1 MFVPARRGDCVESG
15 GRSESERLSCSGA
28 VSLLGLPESF
38 LRKTAPR
45 IPTSRIAAARPT
57 CVSRFMVFMVFMVFM
72 AFMKRVSGAPDPRLL
87 RVVRKL
93 GVYNYGAC
101 PGVEA
106 SEVVSDFGTVG
117 NRGGWDRLHRLGKQ
131 GWVALWSGC
140 RAGEGPCAG

>member
-1 MFVPARRGDCVESG
+1 M
-15 GRSESERLSCSGA
+15 
-28 VSLLGLPESF
+28 GLPESF
-38 LRKTAPR
+38 LREAAPR

-57 CVSRFMVFMVFMVFM
+57 CVSRFMVFMAFM

-101 PGVEA
+101 PGFEA

-117 NRGGWDRLHRLGKQ
+117 NRVGWDRLHRLGKE
-131 GWVALWSGC
+131 GWVAFWSGC
-140 RAGEGPCAG
+140 RAGEGR